1 MLDTVLD
8 VGNTAMIKLINVSA
22 HVKLTFY
29 QGRRI
34 KNKQICAM
42 MPVRKIQQ
50 IQRVASVG
58 WWRAPF

>member
-42 MPVRKIQQ
+42 MPV
-50 IQRVASVG
+50 
-58 WWRAPF
+58 